1 MKLTKDKLKSIVL
14 EVMTEYDLP
23 GIDDTPDDT
32 PDDTQDDTQDDTED
46 SVETKQAL
54 KEKFKYLYQNIT
66 KVKGLEKKELEIFDT
81 LLDTAL
87 KAMQDGSALPT
98 LKMALSKL
106 GE

>member
-1 MKLTKDKLKSIVL
+1 MKLTKNLLKSIIL
-14 EVMTEYDLP
+14 EQMKEYDLP
-23 GIDDTPDDT
+23 GIDDTPN
-32 PDDTQDDTQDDTED
+32 QTED
-46 SVETKQAL
+46 TVETKQAL

-87 KAMQDGSALPT
+87 KAMEDGSALPT